1 MKTSGSLVIIGLDF
15 RKKNTHLELLRSGG
29 RERERERERRLWHL
43 IRKKK
48 SYKVCTLDSV
58 NKGLV
63 EQMVRLTRNPWNSFI
78 NTVSFEMKQTDFKI
92 KMQ

>member
-48 SYKVCTLDSV
+48 VTKFVL
-58 NKGLV
+58 
-63 EQMVRLTRNPWNSFI
+63 
-78 NTVSFEMKQTDFKI
+78 
-92 KMQ
+92 